1 MAVKRKHSRKILT
14 VLAVALVGAAM
25 VAAFWPRAALVDLET
40 VQRGAMR
47 VTIDEE
53 GRTQVHEPYV
63 VSSPVAGELQR
74 VAVQPGDKV
83 IANKTVVARMQPA
96 NPTALDA
103 RTREQALAAV
113 AAAQAAVQVAH
124 ADLNAAMA
132 NQEFSDGELK
142 RMRQMVERQIASQ
155 VALERAEQEA
165 RVAHAAVNTARAA
178 IAMRVAELNSASAQ
192 LISFDDKDLAQALE
206 DSPAPKSGIP
216 ILAPID
222 GTILKVIR
230 KSATTLPA
238 GDPILEIGDVTRDL
252 EIEAEL
258 LSSDAVQVSVGDPV
272 LVTNWGGTGDLS
284 GVVQRIDPYGYTKY
298 SALGVEEQRVKTTI
312 RFTGDSAPR
321 AGLGHGYRVEVR
333 IVVWQSEDALLAP
346 SSALFRHQGDWA
358 VFRVEDGIARLRKVQ
373 IGRDNGT
380 TAQVL
385 GGLSSGDKVVLFPSA
400 SLTDGQRV
408 AQRQI
413 E

>member
-1 MAVKRKHSRKILT
+1 MA
-14 VLAVALVGAAM
+14 
-25 VAAFWPRAALVDLET
+25 AAFWPRAALVDLAE

-47 VTIDEE
+47 VSIDEE

-83 IANKTVVARMQPA
+83 IANKTVVARMRPA
-96 NPTALDA
+96 NPSALDA

-113 AAAQAAVQVAH
+113 AAAEAAVQVAH

-142 RMRQMVERQIASQ
+142 RMRQLVERGITSQ

-206 DSPAPKSGIP
+206 DSATAQSGIP

-258 LSSDAVQVSVGDPV
+258 LSSDAVQVGVGDPV

-358 VFRVEDGIARLRKVQ
+358 VFRAEDGIARLRKVQ

-385 GGLSSGDKVVLFPSA
+385 GGLSPGDKVVLFPSA